1 MFHQQ
6 NLNTMENNFINS
18 ASLGKNGWR
27 SYLST
32 ILAIIIAIVLTN
44 LLIRQILPSIKEL
57 LPKNDFGK
65 DLGLYCLV
73 ILVFGI
79 ALLAFIMAASKF
91 HQRPIMS
98 FISEDRK
105 FNFKYYFI
113 GFISWG
119 ILLFIGNLI
128 TDFGTFK
135 NFVYNFNP
143 KYFCYLLLVGFIAIG
158 IQSFFE
164 EIIIRGYLFQALHM
178 RIKNIFI
185 LIVLNALIFGVLHF
199 GYGIGSFLSSWLFG
213 IAFAIIVV
221 FQKRIE
227 FVSGAHNANN
237 LLLALVFL
245 DLSDVSKEKFNW
257 SINWTEFGLQTTALL
272 ILIGIAY
279 KLFKK

>member
-1 MFHQQ
+1 
-6 NLNTMENNFINS
+6 MENNFINS

-158 IQSFFE
+158 VQSFFE